1 MSDPRES
8 SFLNLEAR
16 VKVTESGTLH
26 HTCFVVHDVEKAAAA
41 LGESGIG
48 PWGVWTIEPAA
59 TTVRG
64 QEVPFSFRIAL
75 ASVGDSNLEL
85 LAPHE
90 GESIFV
96 DHLESNGEGFHHSC
110 IAYSSREALRE
121 AKAELVRQGREIV
134 QSADMGEVGEFC
146 YFEMPEIGG
155 ALLELLYVTELP
167 PPEKTIG

>member
-1 MSDPRES
+1 MSDRRES
-8 SFLNLEAR
+8 SALNLEAR
-16 VKVTESGTLH
+16 VKITESGTLH
-26 HTCFVVHDVEKAAAA
+26 HTCFVVHDVEKTAAA

-64 QEVPFSFRIAL
+64 REVPFSFRIAF
-75 ASVGDSNLEL
+75 ASVGDSNFEL

-90 GESIFV
+90 GESIYV
-96 DHLESNGEGFHHSC
+96 GHLEANGEGFHHTC
-110 IAYSSREALRE
+110 IAYSSREAMRE

-134 QSADMGEVGEFC
+134 QSADMGELGELC
-146 YFEMPEIGG
+146 YVEMPEMG

>member
-26 HTCFVVHDVEKAAAA
+26 HTCFVVHDVEKAAVA